1 MVWVSVVLLCFVGCF
16 HSSSSGLGGLL
27 YSCVS
32 WGCFHSS
39 SSGLGGLLYSCVSW
53 GVFTAVVVVWVS
65 VVLLC
70 FVGCFHSSSSG
81 LGVCCTLVFRG
92 VFSQQ

>member
-1 MVWVSVVLLCFVGCF
+1 MVS
-16 HSSSSGLGGLL
+16 GGLL

-32 WGCFHSS
+32 WGVFTAVVVVRWSVVLLCFVGCFHSS

-53 GVFTAVVVVWVS
+53 GVFTAVVVVWV
-65 VVLLC
+65 
-70 FVGCFHSSSSG
+70 
-81 LGVCCTLVFRG
+81 VCCTLVFRG

>member
-1 MVWVSVVLLCFVGCF
+1 MVWVSVVLLCFV
-16 HSSSSGLGGLL
+16 
-27 YSCVS
+27 
-32 WGCFHSS
+32 GCFHSS

-92 VFSQQ
+92 VFSRQ

>member
-1 MVWVSVVLLCFVGCF
+1 MCIIVIYHNTRRMYIDDLLFLCFVGRF
-16 HSSSSGLGGLL
+16 HSSSSGLGVCCTL
-27 YSCVS
+27 
-32 WGCFHSS
+32 
-39 SSGLGGLLYSCVSW
+39 VSW

>member
-32 WGCFHSS
+32 WGVFTAVVVFGC
-39 SSGLGGLLYSCVSW
+39 LLYSCVSW
-53 GVFTAVVVVWVS
+53 GVFTAVV
-65 VVLLC
+65 
-70 FVGCFHSSSSG
+70 
-81 LGVCCTLVFRG
+81 
-92 VFSQQ
+92 

>member
-1 MVWVSVVLLCFVGCF
+1 MFGC
-16 HSSSSGLGGLL
+16 
-27 YSCVS
+27 
-32 WGCFHSS
+32 
-39 SSGLGGLLYSCVSW
+39 LLYSCVSW
-53 GVFTAVVVVWVS
+53 GVFTAAVVVWVS

-81 LGVCCTLVFRG
+81 LDVCFTLVFRG